1 MPGGT
6 ANTTENRINIQQV
19 SEKLEK
25 GQESIEWGLI
35 KINEKQFTRERPNLK
50 GKRSARQKIVGLESL
65 IQKSA
70 KAIVVNKFY
79 TDL

>member
-1 MPGGT
+1 MPEGT
-6 ANTTENRINIQQV
+6 ANTTENRINIQHI

-50 GKRSARQKIVGLESL
+50 EKKSESPKIVGLESL
-65 IQKSA
+65 I
-70 KAIVVNKFY
+70 
-79 TDL
+79 